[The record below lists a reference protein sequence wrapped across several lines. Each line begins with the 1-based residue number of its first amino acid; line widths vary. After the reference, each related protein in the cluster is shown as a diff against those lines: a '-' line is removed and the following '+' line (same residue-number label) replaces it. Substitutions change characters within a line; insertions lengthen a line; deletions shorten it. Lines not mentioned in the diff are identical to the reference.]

1 MIFLSSLGR
10 YVTKKVFSRFVVF
23 MVIVTVTFLVP
34 RLMPGGAFAYLIEN
48 PNISPEF
55 RQALIK
61 QFGLDRPLLEQY
73 VLFLREFFI
82 NGNLGISFYYRKPV
96 MSVIMEALPWTILL
110 VTGSAIVS
118 ALLGILVVLAAA
130 SRRATPLDRALFN
143 ASMFFR
149 SMPAFWLALVLLI
162 IFGYQLGLFPLY
174 GAYTYGRTYSSF
186 LEYAVDV
193 AHHLF
198 LPFLTLTILSTSVY
212 LVLSR
217 NLAIDVLTEDFI
229 VTARAKGVPERMV
242 LYRHALRPIL
252 TPLLTMIAI
261 DLGYSLGGALM
272 IEVVFSLPGVGKLMY
287 DAVLMTDYP
296 MLLGIV
302 IMTSAVTL
310 ILVTV
315 VEVLA
320 AVVDPRVRL
329 T

>member
-1 MIFLSSLGR
+1 LVSLGR
-10 YVTKKVFSRFVVF
+10 YVVKKVFSRFIVF

-34 RLMPGGAFAYLIEN
+34 RLMPGGAFAYLVEN

-55 RQALIK
+55 RQALIR

-73 VLFLREFFI
+73 ILFLREFFI

-96 MSVIMEALPWTILL
+96 LSVITEALPWTILL
-110 VTGSAIVS
+110 VTGSAVVS
-118 ALLGILVVLAAA
+118 AILGILIGLMAAG
-130 SRRATPLDRALFN
+130 RRATTFDRALFN
-143 ASMFFR
+143 ISMFFR

-162 IFGYQLGLFPLY
+162 VFGYELGLFPLY
-174 GAYTYGRTYSSF
+174 GAYTYGRIYSSL
-186 LEYAVDV
+186 LEYVADV
-193 AHHLF
+193 VHHLF
-198 LPFLTLTILSTSVY
+198 LPFLTLTILDTSVY

-217 NLAIDVLTEDFI
+217 NLAVDVLTEDFI
-229 VTARAKGVPERMV
+229 VTARAKGVPERAV
-242 LYRHALRPIL
+242 LYKHALRPIL

-320 AVVDPRVRL
+320 AAIDPRVRL

>member
-1 MIFLSSLGR
+1 LVSLGR
-10 YVTKKVFSRFVVF
+10 YVVKKVFSRFIVF

-34 RLMPGGAFAYLIEN
+34 RLMPGGAFAYLVEN

-55 RQALIK
+55 RQALIR

-73 VLFLREFFI
+73 ILFLREFFI

-96 MSVIMEALPWTILL
+96 LSVITEALPWTILL
-110 VTGSAIVS
+110 VTGSAVVS
-118 ALLGILVVLAAA
+118 AILGILIGLMAAG
-130 SRRATPLDRALFN
+130 RRATPFDRAIFN
-143 ASMFFR
+143 VSMFFR

-162 IFGYQLGLFPLY
+162 VFGYELGLFPLY
-174 GAYTYGRTYSSF
+174 GAYTYGRIYSSL
-186 LEYAVDV
+186 LEYIADIV
-193 AHHLF
+193 HHLF
-198 LPFLTLTILSTSVY
+198 LPFLTLTILDTSVY

-217 NLAIDVLTEDFI
+217 NLAVDVLTEDFI
-229 VTARAKGVPERMV
+229 VTARAKGVPERAV
-242 LYRHALRPIL
+242 LYKHALRPIL

-320 AVVDPRVRL
+320 AAIDPRVRL

>member
-10 YVTKKVFSRFVVF
+10 YVAKKVFSRFVVF

-73 VLFLREFFI
+73 ILFLREFFI

-118 ALLGILVVLAAA
+118 ALLGILVGLTAA
-130 SRRATPLDRALFN
+130 SKRATPLDRALFN

-162 IFGYQLGLFPLY
+162 VFGYQLGFFPLY

-186 LEYAVDV
+186 LEYAIDV

-198 LPFLTLTILSTSVY
+198 LPFLTLTILDTSVY

-229 VTARAKGVPERMV
+229 VTARAKGIPERMV

-296 MLLGIV
+296 TLLGIV
-302 IMTSAVTL
+302 VMTSAVTL
-310 ILVTV
+310 ILVTI

>member
-1 MIFLSSLGR
+1 LASLGR
-10 YVTKKVFSRFVVF
+10 YVAKKVFSRFIVF

-34 RLMPGGAFAYLIEN
+34 RLMPGGAFAYLVEN

-55 RQALIK
+55 RQALIR
-61 QFGLDRPLLEQY
+61 QFGLDKPLLEQY
-73 VLFLREFFI
+73 ILFLREFFI
-82 NGNLGISFYYRKPV
+82 HGNLGISFYYRKPV
-96 MSVIMEALPWTILL
+96 MSVIAEALPWTVLL

-118 ALLGILVVLAAA
+118 ALLGILIGLVVA
-130 SRRATPLDRALFN
+130 SRRAMLLDRTLFN
-143 ASMFFR
+143 VSMFFR

-162 IFGYQLGLFPLY
+162 VFGYQLGLFPLY

-186 LEYAVDV
+186 LEYVIDV

-198 LPFLTLTILSTSVY
+198 LPFLTLTVLTTSIY

-217 NLAIDVLTEDFI
+217 NLAVDVLTEDFI
-229 VTARAKGVPERMV
+229 VTARAKGLPERAI
-242 LYRHALRPIL
+242 LYKHALRPIL
-252 TPLLTMIAI
+252 APLLTVIAI

-310 ILVTV
+310 VLVTV
-315 VEVLA
+315 VEVLTA
-320 AVVDPRVRL
+320 AIDPRVRL